1 MILAKKNLTNE
12 FFLHFPW
19 LIAILQCFEIRN
31 KNNRSIYLLKRYD
44 NLKVP
49 LNSFNLTYHA
59 NTCLFDQVTLLLVGA
74 GRTERSKHKASTVRD
89 NQIYALRQRHIT
101 SNGND
106 SKRSSRAYSRG
117 HDFISMS
124 NKQLHVSSN
133 KPKRRMLEQTKSPKR
148 KKKQKTIGHHARLGE
163 NDFSFPWR
171 F

>member
-1 MILAKKNLTNE
+1 MILSKKNLRNE

-31 KNNRSIYLLKRYD
+31 KNNRSICLLKRYD
-44 NLKVP
+44 NLKIP
-49 LNSFNLTYHA
+49 LNSLNLTYHA

-74 GRTERSKHKASTVRD
+74 GRTEISKYKALSVRD

-133 KPKRRMLEQTKSPKR
+133 KPKRTNARANLIA
-148 KKKQKTIGHHARLGE
+148 KKKKKTIGHHARLGE
-163 NDFSFPWR
+163 NDLSFPWR
-171 F
+171 S